1 MQTAVAV
8 TRYGRGQIA
17 QGPTF
22 AATDSLLSTA
32 RCRYLERAYL
42 RPSSIGVA
50 TKVVTLSSRTIH
62 LQAVV
67 SAARFKSFGGHQHPQ
82 HHRHQHVVRQTV

>member
-1 MQTAVAV
+1 MQTVVAV

-17 QGPTF
+17 QGTTF

-42 RPSSIGVA
+42 RASSIGVA
-50 TKVVTLSSRTIH
+50 TKVVTLSSRSIH
-62 LQAVV
+62 LPAVV
-67 SAARFKSFGGHQHPQ
+67 SAARLKSFRGHQY
-82 HHRHQHVVRQTV
+82 RHQHVVRQSV